1 MIYIKYCSIS
11 EVLLLK
17 KGLTILLQI
26 GVIIAFTWIG
36 KSIVSILHVPIP
48 GSIVGMILLFFGLHS
63 GVIKLNWVQAGATLL
78 ISEMLLF
85 FIPAV
90 VGFMQYSWLFG
101 IKGLGI
107 LFIIVSGTAL
117 MMIATG
123 VISKRMLE
131 RNGGESRRWF
141 PRFFM

>member
-1 MIYIKYCSIS
+1 
-11 EVLLLK
+11 VLLLK

-26 GVIIAFTWIG
+26 GVIIAFTWLG
-36 KSIVSILHVPIP
+36 KCIVSFLHVPIP
-48 GSIVGMILLFFGLHS
+48 GSIVGMILLFFSLHS
-63 GVIKLNWVQAGATLL
+63 GLIKLNWVQSGATLL

-101 IKGLGI
+101 INGLGI

-117 MMIATG
+117 MMIATA

-131 RNGGESRRWF
+131 RKGGESRSWF
-141 PRFFM
+141 PRLFM